1 MLFKL
6 TEEKA
11 PKIWTKKKIANWT
24 GKLCQSG
31 YGLNCFETPI
41 LTKQSVIPA
50 KLHCGLMQMS
60 QIKAVLE
67 K

>member
-1 MLFKL
+1 MSIRVWSQL
-6 TEEKA
+6 
-11 PKIWTKKKIANWT
+11 
-24 GKLCQSG
+24 
-31 YGLNCFETPI
+31 FETPI
-41 LTKQSVIPA
+41 LTMQSVIPA